1 MRRTLRICR
10 TAWTRFGNYPGSPSP
25 VLPQSD
31 DCGENWDCRFFTLQ
45 GSAGSVFSCEAG
57 TIAFVKRTRSQP
69 RQRGCSRGLGYG
81 PNKQK
86 LSPHNL
92 FQQCS
97 VAIHHIVNYPIAGNG
112 FEVFSCAVNFGLLNQ
127 PQLHGTHR
135 AFRISNH
142 IRAMEL
148 HQVRLQPEA
157 GLPAAGA
164 ARFCQLYTN
173 KFFIKNSRKTY
184 YRFFSARIA

>member
-1 MRRTLRICR
+1 MRRTLKICR
-10 TAWTRFGNYPGSPSP
+10 NAWTRFGNYPGSPSP

-45 GSAGSVFSCEAG
+45 GSAVSVCSCEAG
-57 TIAFVKRTRSQP
+57 RIAFVKRTRSQP
-69 RQRGCSRGLGYG
+69 RLRGCSRGLGYD

-97 VAIHHIVNYPIAGNG
+97 VAIRHIVNYPIAGNG

-135 AFRISNH
+135 AFCFRYKVNMFDTSLIESDSPIWVMMNRTGERIGSRSNS
-142 IRAMEL
+142 
-148 HQVRLQPEA
+148 
-157 GLPAAGA
+157 
-164 ARFCQLYTN
+164 
-173 KFFIKNSRKTY
+173 NSL
-184 YRFFSARIA
+184 FLIISS